1 MAEREV
7 GTMAQ
12 KTIEIQELKE
22 QLSSRLQEVREGTT
36 LMIMDQGQPVARLVP
51 FAEEKEEKRVVQ
63 DLPAPP
69 PGLSLDEKIQRLVDA
84 GVISW
89 SGQRLPPE
97 VPRVPLRG
105 TKTVS
110 EILLEDRD

>member
-1 MAEREV
+1 MAK
-7 GTMAQ
+7 

-22 QLSSRLQEVREGTT
+22 QLGSHLKEVREGAT
-36 LMIMDQGQPVARLVP
+36 LMIMDQGRPVAWLVP
-51 FAEEKEEKRVVQ
+51 FAEAEEEKRVAQ

-84 GVISW
+84 GVVSW